1 LGGTLT
7 ISSEPGKGMTNVMRI
22 PLTMA
27 IMDGMEVSVGDS
39 IFTIPINNVRQSFK
53 VSNDEILH
61 DSVNGEMIQVMHN
74 YYPIIR
80 ARDLLHLPKGTDNIE
95 DGILLWLES
104 GDHSYCLLVD
114 ELLGEQQIVVK
125 PLPPYVN
132 NFDIKNYGIAGCSIM
147 GDGSISIILDAGS
160 LYTAAHSVN

>member
-1 LGGTLT
+1 
-7 ISSEPGKGMTNVMRI
+7 
-22 PLTMA
+22 MA

-53 VSNDEILH
+53 VAREEVLH
-61 DSVNGEMIQVMHN
+61 DSVNGEMIQVMQN

-80 ARDLLHLPKGTDNIE
+80 ARDLLHLPKGKDNVE

-104 GDHSYCLLVD
+104 GDRSYCLLVD

-160 LYTAAHSVN
+160 LYTAAHGTN